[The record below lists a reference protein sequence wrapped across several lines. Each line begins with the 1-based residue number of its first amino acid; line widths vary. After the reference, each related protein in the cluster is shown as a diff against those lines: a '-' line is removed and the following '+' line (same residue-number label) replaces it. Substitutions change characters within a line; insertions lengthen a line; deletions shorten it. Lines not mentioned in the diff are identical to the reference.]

1 MIRKR
6 WWHLIDFAI
15 KLLFFFILLTY
26 IIIIR
31 HYIILYMYIFT
42 QLISIVIHIIFIFYY
57 NLDNIVFFTNFSHFL
72 HRHVI
77 YLHAYI
83 DFYWTYTLDKRKK
96 GKRYSFKE
104 FLLKKFLRF
113 FRCLILIKTTIHIT
127 RLNKSDK
134 VNRVKI

>member
-26 IIIIR
+26 YNSALYNSI
-31 HYIILYMYIFT
+31 YIYIFT

-104 FLLKKFLRF
+104 FLLKKFLWF
-113 FRCLILIKTTIHIT
+113 FRCLILIKTTIRIT